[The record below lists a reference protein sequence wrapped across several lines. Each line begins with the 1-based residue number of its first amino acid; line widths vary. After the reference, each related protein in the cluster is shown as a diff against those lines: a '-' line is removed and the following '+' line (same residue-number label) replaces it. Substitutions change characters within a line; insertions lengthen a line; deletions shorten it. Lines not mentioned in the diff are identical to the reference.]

1 MNEVVPEPKGNW
13 GKTTCS
19 LLIAPVALLYP
30 QIAENSTT
38 AIECKA
44 GLFYLTYAP
53 VLMNQVHSL
62 LLWCINNNRSH
73 SRCLLKRN
81 EALNF
86 CRRTF
91 ATPWGT
97 TWTAVAAQSPDGAAT
112 GEVCWALMY
121 LRSARSLSLSG
132 IKKTNSQATVAWR
145 YSRSKKIHSATH
157 NLKTCIRTWR
167 FSEQQSRRQTWNC
180 GSWDT
185 CTQRKIY
192 SWACATTTS
201 HTLSGTT
208 SHRAN
213 CNWAVNLL
221 SNHRAWNPVTS
232 PGFVRIQGLAWWI
245 MSATSI
251 DPQVGRPMYLA
262 CRELAS

>member
-19 LLIAPVALLYP
+19 LLIAPVALFYP

-38 AIECKA
+38 VIECKA

-62 LLWCINNNRSH
+62 LLWCINNNQSH

-145 YSRSKKIHSATH
+145 YSRSKKSTRRHTTWKPVSGLDAFQNSIRGDRLETVEVGIRAHSGKYTAEPALQLLAT
-157 NLKTCIRTWR
+157 R
-167 FSEQQSRRQTWNC
+167 
-180 GSWDT
+180 
-185 CTQRKIY
+185 
-192 SWACATTTS
+192 
-201 HTLSGTT
+201 
-208 SHRAN
+208 
-213 CNWAVNLL
+213 
-221 SNHRAWNPVTS
+221 
-232 PGFVRIQGLAWWI
+232 
-245 MSATSI
+245 
-251 DPQVGRPMYLA
+251 
-262 CRELAS
+262 